1 MLNRLSD
8 KERAHLA
15 AVKELDCSV
24 CDQPGPSEAHHIEQR
39 QQYTCVAL
47 CESCHRGSLMGW
59 HGQRRM
65 WAIKKMSELGALNVT
80 VRRLLG
86 N

>member
-1 MLNRLSD
+1 MLNRLTD

-15 AVKELDCSV
+15 AVKELPCSV
-24 CDQPGPSEAHHIEQR
+24 CDLPGHSEAHHIEQR

-65 WAIKKMSELGALNVT
+65 WAIKKMSELDALNVT

>member
-1 MLNRLSD
+1 MLNRLND

-15 AVKELDCSV
+15 AIKELPCSV
-24 CDQPGPSEAHHIEQR
+24 CDQAGPSEANHIEQR
-39 QQYTCVAL
+39 QQYTVVAL
-47 CESCHRGSLMGW
+47 CESCHRGPWMGW

-65 WAIKKMSELGALNVT
+65 WAIKKMGELDVLNVT

-86 N
+86 S